1 MINIPVSLGVQSP
14 PPPVAIGPG
23 YRFFDYKYNIEGF
36 TSDLFGE
43 EHIVYIISVFI
54 LTFFFCRLFRK
65 TEHRTIGKLI
75 KVMSVVMVVLEIT
88 KISWESWWD
97 IKTGH
102 GFNVGGLLPVYTCS
116 LFIYAMLIAGW
127 GKGKA
132 RDFCLSFITT
142 IGTLYGAVG
151 IVYCNGLN
159 WYPFWTFGAF
169 YSLFFH
175 TTMFAT
181 GVFLL
186 RSGYKTLDWDDAL
199 KALVPV
205 LALALIAIPIDYI
218 LKTDYM
224 MIWSGSGVPF
234 YEDLAAWLASKG
246 LRPVYTAVMMI
257 THIPLA
263 MIVVGGYKA
272 FAGIILR
279 SSERKPAEEE
289 KKVGIR

>member
-1 MINIPVSLGVQSP
+1 MN
-14 PPPVAIGPG
+14 
-23 YRFFDYKYNIEGF
+23 YHFFDYKWNIAGF
-36 TSDLFGE
+36 HSDLFCTA
-43 EHIVYIISVFI
+43 HLVYICLVFLLAPLVSYALRNVKREKIANTLKI
-54 LTFFFCRLFRK
+54 LFFLVA
-65 TEHRTIGKLI
+65 I
-75 KVMSVVMVVLEIT
+75 LEVA
-88 KISWESWWD
+88 KISWESYYD
-97 IKTGH
+97 VTTGQ
-102 GFNVGGLLPVYTCS
+102 GFNAGGILPFYSCS
-116 LFIYAMLIAGW
+116 LFIFTLPFAAW

-132 RDFCLSFITT
+132 KEIALAFLCTLGLLFGG
-142 IGTLYGAVG
+142 IGV
-151 IVYCNGLN
+151 VYCNGLN
-159 WYPFWTFGAF
+159 YYPFWTFGAF